1 MILWSR
7 GDRRRLSVVARALAQ
22 HAVVSVMALVV
33 VGATAAI
40 ICVRV
45 VQAQALRQAEAGGE
59 VVATRIVAP
68 LVTQGVYDNVTAD
81 MQALNDRVLIRKAGS
96 TIQRVKVWSEDGVI
110 LYSDDPRL
118 IGQRYPL
125 DPDDRRVLEHG
136 GVDSDIS
143 DLSKSENV
151 LDRGFGGS
159 LEVYVGTTDTEGRP
173 ILVETYFTV
182 DRLHADEAGLI
193 RRIVPVVLAALL
205 VLGLLLVPL
214 AYSLARRVARYER
227 ERQAMIRLAVEASS
241 AERRRVAG
249 ELHDGVI
256 QDLAGVGY
264 ALTALDAQIASLDNG
279 GAAPPV
285 GALRATLRTAQR
297 LVHDDVLALRE
308 LTGMQYAADSGAA
321 DPEAALRVIVD
332 GLRDEGTP
340 VEMVV
345 EDLPPLP
352 AAHRAALIRVGRE
365 ALRNAAKHAPG
376 ANVTLTLAV
385 EDDIAFVQGRRRR
398 PRLRPGVGARP
409 GRRAHRAGA
418 ARGRRRGRRR
428 PAGPAV
434 PAGPGHHGQAQRP
447 DAGSSAGDRG
457 HGGRP
462 RPGRGRGRGH
472 RDCHRRGRG
481 AGEHRLSRPG
491 PTLRPGPNR
500 ARRSVGAWL
509 PRRRPLAAGTSTSRR
524 SGPWWPTAGAARS
537 CSR

>member
-1 MILWSR
+1 LTFWSR
-7 GDRRRLSVVARALAQ
+7 RDRRRLSVVARALAQ
-22 HAVVSVMALVV
+22 HAVVSVMALVL

-45 VQAQALRQAEAGGE
+45 VQGQALRQAEGGGE

-68 LVTQGVYDNVTAD
+68 FVNQGVHDADPVAITALD
-81 MQALNDRVLIRKAGS
+81 QRVQIRKAGS
-96 TIQRVKVWSEDGVI
+96 TIQRIKVWNEDGLI

-125 DPDDRRVLEHG
+125 EPEDKAVLDSG

-151 LDRGFGGS
+151 LDQEFGES
-159 LEVYVGTTDTEGRP
+159 LEVYVGTKDADNHP

-182 DRLHADEAGLI
+182 DRLHADEAALI

-205 VLGLLLVPL
+205 VLGLMLVPL

-264 ALTALDAQIASLDNG
+264 ALTALDAQIAGLSTSG
-279 GAAPPV
+279 SSPPV

-321 DPEAALRVIVD
+321 DPAAALRVIVD
-332 GLRDEGTP
+332 GVREEGTP
-340 VEMVV
+340 VEMIV
-345 EDLPPLP
+345 EELPTLP

-376 ANVTLTLAV
+376 ANVVLTLGTE
-385 EDDIAFVQGRRRR
+385 EDDAVVTVTDDGPGFDPASALGPVDGHIGLA
-398 PRLRPGVGARP
+398 LLTDAAEGVG
-409 GRRAHRAGA
+409 GRLDLR
-418 ARGRRRGRRR
+418 
-428 PAGPAV
+428 
-434 PAGPGHHGQAQRP
+434 
-447 DAGSSAGDRG
+447 
-457 HGGRP
+457 
-462 RPGRGRGRGH
+462 
-472 RDCHRRGRG
+472 
-481 AGEHRLSRPG
+481 SRPG
-491 PTLRPGPNR
+491 KGTTVRLTVPVPHSVNGSGPGGSAASSPADRNT
-500 ARRSVGAWL
+500 
-509 PRRRPLAAGTSTSRR
+509 AGTADPADRN
-524 SGPWWPTAGAARS
+524 TAGTVDPADRS
-537 CSR
+537 PAGTG

>member
-1 MILWSR
+1 MIVWSPR
-7 GDRRRLSVVARALAQ
+7 RDRRRLSVVARALAQ
-22 HAVVSVMALVV
+22 HAVVSVMALIV

-45 VQAQALRQAEAGGE
+45 VQAQALRQAEGGGE

-68 LVTQGVYDNVTAD
+68 LVTQGVYDGDEA
-81 MQALNDRVLIRKAGS
+81 ALNTLDDRVRIRKAGS
-96 TIQRVKVWSEDGVI
+96 TIQRVKVWSADGVI

-118 IGQRYPL
+118 IGATYPL
-125 DPDDRRVLEHG
+125 DPDDLRVLRSG

-151 LDRGFGGS
+151 LDQGFGES
-159 LEVYVGTTDTEGRP
+159 LEVYVGARDDEGRP

-182 DRLHADEAGLI
+182 DRLHADEAALI

-264 ALTALDAQIASLDNG
+264 ALTALDAQIAGLNNSG
-279 GAAPPV
+279 SAPPI

-321 DPEAALRVIVD
+321 DPAAALRVIAEEVRAS
-332 GLRDEGTP
+332 GVT
-340 VEMVV
+340 VEVV
-345 EDLPPLP
+345 AEELPPLP
-352 AAHRAALIRVGRE
+352 PTYRAALIRVGRE

-376 ANVTLTLAV
+376 ANVTLALGV
-385 EDDIAFVQGRRRR
+385 EEDTAFV
-398 PRLRPGVGARP
+398 
-409 GRRAHRAGA
+409 
-418 ARGRRRGRRR
+418 
-428 PAGPAV
+428 AV
-434 PAGPGHHGQAQRP
+434 TDDGPGFDPASALGPVDGHIGLALLA
-447 DAGSSAGDRG
+447 DAAEGVAG
-457 HGGRP
+457 
-462 RPGRGRGRGH
+462 
-472 RDCHRRGRG
+472 
-481 AGEHRLSRPG
+481 RLDLRSRPG
-491 PTLRPGPNR
+491 KGTTVKLSVPVPQHTAASNGVGGTV
-500 ARRSVGAWL
+500 AGRST
-509 PRRRPLAAGTSTSRR
+509 PDAAE
-524 SGPWWPTAGAARS
+524 TANTG
-537 CSR
+537 